1 MQPGCCLGTRL
12 PFHCFVYAHKCL
24 HGCALPYAAPSTHHT
39 SEVSTVIN
47 PCDPNPCAQGFFCSI
62 NHMCQSEEQF
72 ACSPYSCQPGCIVGE
87 TPAFVLPTKSA
98 VRVSLVASNESC
110 YGYFNCSPL
119 SSSSAVRASI
129 VGFSSDGG
137 HSQPLMKHCE
147 DKTGCTINGS
157 TYGEHLFLV
166 VVFSQW

>member
-1 MQPGCCLGTRL
+1 MSDCTL
-12 PFHCFVYAHKCL
+12 L
-24 HGCALPYAAPSTHHT
+24 HTAPSTHHT
-39 SEVSTVIN
+39 SEVSTVMN

-87 TPAFVLPTKSA
+87 TPAFVLPARSA

-119 SSSSAVRASI
+119 SSSSVVRASH
-129 VGFSSDGG
+129 VGFSSNDGA
-137 HSQPLMKHCE
+137 SQPLMKHCE
-147 DKTGCTINGS
+147 DETGCTINGNVYS
-157 TYGEHLFLV
+157 ELA
-166 VVFSQW
+166 